1 MDEEYL
7 KAVFTGNGYAENYRI
22 LVKNVRERG
31 AAVPPLV
38 NAYMSL
44 SSTMRSFGTALNA
57 PFGNVEETGILVTI
71 KDISLEKSER
81 HLNYDPDEK
90 PLHLS

>member
-1 MDEEYL
+1 M
-7 KAVFTGNGYAENYRI
+7 
-22 LVKNVRERG
+22 RERG

-57 PFGNVEETGILVTI
+57 PFGNVEETGILITM
-71 KDISLEKSER
+71 KDISQEKAER
-81 HLNYDPDEK
+81 HLNYDHNAK